1 MAVFHIVEKA
11 LPSVAVRTV
20 RNRNSA
26 LLLLSHL
33 GDDFEIVED
42 LCTEIR
48 QKTVD
53 VLAEHAYNMDRELR
67 KTYNER

>member
-11 LPSVAVRTV
+11 APSVALRTV
-20 RNRNSA
+20 RNRNAA

-67 KTYNER
+67 KTQ